1 VHGQTDRID
10 SGLGAHASRATV
22 MTGSATHDAALKLRA
37 RLLEV
42 AGELMQAAPDELDII
57 DGTVTRRDEGD
68 GSGGA
73 SMSLGA
79 VAASLMS
86 SAWARHDRG
95 PGLAAE
101 GWHHTEHQVYPY
113 GSHLAV
119 VAIDRDTGAV
129 AVERYVIGYD
139 VGRAINPMLVEGQIT
154 GGFVQGLAGAL
165 LEEFRY
171 SDEGAP
177 LMVTF
182 ADYLM
187 PTAQEAPPVEIILTE
202 DFPAD
207 LNPLGI
213 KGAGES
219 GITAVGAA
227 IANAVEEAIG
237 VPGAITELPITPHRL
252 REILAR
258 SSPLPACGERSSERS
273 ERG

>member
-1 VHGQTDRID
+1 
-10 SGLGAHASRATV
+10 
-22 MTGSATHDAALKLRA
+22 MTASATHDAALKVRA
-37 RLLEV
+37 KALKV

-57 DGTVTRRDEGD
+57 DGMVTRRGD
-68 GSGGA
+68 GAGGGGA

-79 VAASLMS
+79 VVAALASNS
-86 SAWARHDRG
+86 SARHDSD

-101 GWHHTEHQVYPY
+101 GWHHTAHQVYPY

-139 VGRAINPMLVEGQIT
+139 VGRAINPMLVEGQIA

-171 SDEGAP
+171 SDDGAP
-177 LMVTF
+177 LAVTF

-187 PTAQEAPPVEIILTE
+187 PTAQEAPAVEVILTQ

-227 IANAVEEAIG
+227 IANAVENAIAM
-237 VPGAITELPITPHRL
+237 PGAITELPITPQRL
-252 REILAR
+252 LELLRPKA
-258 SSPLPACGERSSERS
+258 
-273 ERG
+273 

>member
-1 VHGQTDRID
+1 MPLGDVA
-10 SGLGAHASRATV
+10 SGL
-22 MTGSATHDAALKLRA
+22 
-37 RLLEV
+37 E
-42 AGELMQAAPDELDII
+42 
-57 DGTVTRRDEGD
+57 
-68 GSGGA
+68 
-73 SMSLGA
+73 
-79 VAASLMS
+79 S
-86 SAWARHDRG
+86 SASSRHDRDT
-95 PGLAAE
+95 GLTAE
-101 GWHHTEHQVYPY
+101 GRHHTEHQVYPY

-129 AVERYVIGYD
+129 AIERYVIGYD
-139 VGRAINPMLVEGQIT
+139 VGRAINPMLVEGQIA

-171 SDEGAP
+171 SDDGAP
-177 LMVTF
+177 LIVTF

-187 PTAQEAPPVEIILTE
+187 PTAQEAPAVEIILTQ

-258 SSPLPACGERSSERS
+258 K
-273 ERG
+273 